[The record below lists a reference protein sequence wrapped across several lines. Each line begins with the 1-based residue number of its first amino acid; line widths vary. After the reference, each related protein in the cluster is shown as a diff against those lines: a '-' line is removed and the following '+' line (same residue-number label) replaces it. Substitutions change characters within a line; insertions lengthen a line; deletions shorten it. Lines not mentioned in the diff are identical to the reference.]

1 MLGEGAPHG
10 TGLLGPEVKR
20 FEFLGFV
27 ELSQVLT
34 LRMADDSQNTSN
46 GFSYKFSATKVIL
59 SVTTYS
65 SKVNKQ

>member
-1 MLGEGAPHG
+1 MLGEGTPHS

-20 FEFLGFV
+20 FEFLGLV

-46 GFSYKFSATKVIL
+46 RFSYKFSATKVTL
-59 SVTTYS
+59 SVTTY
-65 SKVNKQ
+65 

>member
-1 MLGEGAPHG
+1 MLGEGTPHS

-20 FEFLGFV
+20 FKFLGFV

-46 GFSYKFSATKVIL
+46 GLSYKFSATKVIISNNVL
-59 SVTTYS
+59 
-65 SKVNKQ
+65 K

>member
-1 MLGEGAPHG
+1 MLGEGASHS
-10 TGLLGPEVKR
+10 TGLLWPEVKR

-34 LRMADDSQNTSN
+34 LRMANDSQNTSN
-46 GFSYKFSATKVIL
+46 GFPYKFSATKVIL

-65 SKVNKQ
+65 SKVTKQ